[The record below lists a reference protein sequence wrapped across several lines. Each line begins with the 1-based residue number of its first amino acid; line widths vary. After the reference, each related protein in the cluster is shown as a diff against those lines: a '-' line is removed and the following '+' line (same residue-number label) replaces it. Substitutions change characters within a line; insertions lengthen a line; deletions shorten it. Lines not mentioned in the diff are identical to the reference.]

1 MGMPFWRSIFCRGL
15 FLERSAVNSFADNV
29 RKLSGNKTKWSG
41 FLTRTRAFILKIFM
55 EYLISGP
62 KRYLDFRETGLKAD
76 DVNKNQPAGSHLRPA
91 EGSANS
97 VLNCKQLK

>member
-1 MGMPFWRSIFCRGL
+1 
-15 FLERSAVNSFADNV
+15 
-29 RKLSGNKTKWSG
+29 
-41 FLTRTRAFILKIFM
+41 M

-76 DVNKNQPAGSHLRPA
+76 DVNKNQLAGSHLRPA

-97 VLNCKQLK
+97 VLNCKQLRWSALNRLQLCS